1 MVISLNILLWHK
13 DVKSTRAVPNPPRLS
28 AVVGGARLFG
38 ELVGR
43 AALVDASVA
52 AHAVEGFLEGFHHGV
67 RQFFGLQFALAL
79 HGVAV
84 HLEGQIVVDLPVDP
98 GEDVG
103 ADVVIRR
110 AVRDARHLE
119 AVHGRRGLTPAVHV
133 MQSYL
138 ERPDFQYGV
147 ARGDGVI
154 MGHRRQLGVPQSL
167 HSRLGAA
174 GQEVSA
180 GNRHLAKVGH
190 LVKGKDTNRNI
201 QTIAHMHK

>member
-1 MVISLNILLWHK
+1 MAQRRKEPFPS
-13 DVKSTRAVPNPPRLS
+13 PGGPS
-28 AVVGGARLFG
+28 AVVGCAGLFG

-52 AHAVEGFLEGFHHGV
+52 VHAVEGFLKGFHHGV
-67 RQFFGLQFALAL
+67 RQFFGLQFTLAL

-110 AVRDARHLE
+110 AVRDASHLE
-119 AVHGRRGLTPAVHV
+119 GVHGHRGLAPAVQV

-138 ERPDFQYGV
+138 ERTDFQYAV

-154 MGHRRQLGVPQSL
+154 
-167 HSRLGAA
+167 
-174 GQEVSA
+174 
-180 GNRHLAKVGH
+180 VGH
-190 LVKGKDTNRNI
+190 
-201 QTIAHMHK
+201 